1 MTVVTHTDLTTTADA
16 TLDGRAVWTAPVLE
30 CFEAVSAEVGG
41 GPGGDMYFA
50 S

>member
-1 MTVVTHTDLTTTADA
+1 MIVEPHSGLTTAPDA
-16 TLDGRAVWTAPVLE
+16 PLDGRAVWTAPVLE
-30 CFEAVSAEVGG
+30 CFDAESAEVGG